1 MKNNREN
8 RIGWG
13 KVCRWAGI
21 WIRLSLFTLFILTEP
36 LVVEAAG
43 QSVTLRLENVSLKE
57 AFKEIKRQLGYRL
70 AYNEQVINTIGNV
83 SVDVVSG
90 NINEVMEQCLRG
102 SDFSYE
108 IENQIIVI
116 YKKQAGADM
125 AAPQKLIKL
134 EGVVVDSKGGVLPG
148 VTVVVKGTTIGV
160 ATDIDGKFSLEITE
174 TPGISLEFSF
184 VGQFD
189 EDDFFGGRRQQ
200 HWHRAP
206 GYRPADCRGHR
217 PGLFRQGADP
227 GQREK
232 AVRRH
237 KGPGA
242 VSGEREG
249 RQELPGLPDHHGA
262 GRPGGKR
269 RGGFRLCHQPGQGI

>member
-1 MKNNREN
+1 MARTANVFAR
-8 RIGWG
+8 
-13 KVCRWAGI
+13 V
-21 WIRLSLFTLFILTEP
+21 EP
-36 LVVEAAG
+36 E
-43 QSVTLRLENVSLKE
+43 LKE
-57 AFKEIKRQLGYRL
+57 QAESVLDQLGIPMSN
-70 AYNEQVINTIGNV
+70 AVG
-83 SVDVVSG
+83 
-90 NINEVMEQCLRG
+90 MFLRQIVLQKGIPFEMKLPRTAPLTYG
-102 SDFSYE
+102 SLTKE
-108 IENQIIVI
+108 
-116 YKKQAGADM
+116 
-125 AAPQKLIKL
+125 
-134 EGVVVDSKGGVLPG
+134 
-148 VTVVVKGTTIGV
+148 
-160 ATDIDGKFSLEITE
+160 
-174 TPGISLEFSF
+174 
-184 VGQFD
+184 QFD